1 MFRNNI
7 IIKGQKWP
15 NVGQNAPKMAPL
27 TPKNPIFCGGV
38 EVLLTH
44 AKNPITLLYGLNL
57 RCFIPISP
65 YTLENLDRVG
75 YETVAPP
82 LKNGQILILKAD
94 LGSLRPRLL
103 I

>member
-1 MFRNNI
+1 MKRRPP
-7 IIKGQKWP
+7 GAPWTPQTP
-15 NVGQNAPKMAPL
+15 QNAF
-27 TPKNPIFCGGV
+27 FCWGGV
-38 EVLLTH
+38 CSNLTQ
-44 AKNPITLLYGLNL
+44 AKTPITLLYGLNL